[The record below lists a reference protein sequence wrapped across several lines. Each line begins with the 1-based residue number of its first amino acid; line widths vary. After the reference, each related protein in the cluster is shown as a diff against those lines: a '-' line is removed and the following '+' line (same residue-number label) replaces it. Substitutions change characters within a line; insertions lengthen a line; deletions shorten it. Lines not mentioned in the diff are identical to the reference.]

1 MLPEKWKTIWVTG
14 ASSGIGIELVEQLA
28 QGSANIAISARSVE
42 KLDALADRYPN
53 VFAFPLDVRDEE
65 AVAQCVA
72 DIETAHGPI
81 DLAILNAGVS
91 ATSSTAKPEASVF
104 RTIIETNFLGVTNG
118 LSALAPKMSQRGSG
132 HIAWVASLAG
142 YNGLPGSG
150 AYNASKA
157 ALIALAEAA
166 RPELNAK
173 GIELSVIN
181 PGFVRTPMTDK
192 NRFPMPFMMTPKKAA
207 ATIIRG
213 LTKQK
218 YEIAFPWQLALSVK
232 FMRLLPYPLFFL
244 LVRKV
249 LMPKVGK

>member
-1 MLPEKWKTIWVTG
+1 MVLKKWKTIWITG
-14 ASSGIGIELVEQLA
+14 TTSGIGIELVEQLA
-28 QGSANIAISARSVE
+28 QGSANIAISARSTE
-42 KLDALADRYPN
+42 KLNVLADRHTN
-53 VFAFPLDVRDEE
+53 VFAFPLDVRDEN

-72 DIETAHGPI
+72 DIEAAHGPI

-104 RTIIETNFLGVTNG
+104 RTIIETNYLGVTNG
-118 LSALAPKMSQRGSG
+118 LSALIPNMSERRSG

-173 GIELSVIN
+173 GIDLSVIN

-192 NRFPMPFMMTPKKAA
+192 NRFPMPFMISPKVAA
-207 ATIIRG
+207 ANIIRG

-232 FMRLLPYPLFFL
+232 FLRLLPYPLFFL
-244 LVRKV
+244 AVRKM
-249 LMPKVGK
+249 LMPRVKK

>member
-1 MLPEKWKTIWVTG
+1 MLLKKWKTIWITG

-28 QGSANIAISARSVE
+28 QGSANIAISARSTD
-42 KLDALADRYPN
+42 KLNALTDKYPN
-53 VFAFPLDVRDEE
+53 VFAFPLDVRDEN

-72 DIETAHGPI
+72 DIEAAHGPI

-118 LSALAPKMSQRGSG
+118 LSALMPYMSQRGSG

-157 ALIALAEAA
+157 ALITLAEAA

-192 NRFPMPFMMTPKKAA
+192 NKFPMPFMMTPRNAA
-207 ATIIRG
+207 AAIIRG
-213 LTKQK
+213 LAKQK

-244 LVRKV
+244 LVRKA
-249 LMPKVGK
+249 LMSRIGK

>member
-1 MLPEKWKTIWVTG
+1 MLLKKWKTIWITG

-28 QGSANIAISARSVE
+28 QGSANIAISARSTD
-42 KLDALADRYPN
+42 KLNALTDKYPN
-53 VFAFPLDVRDEE
+53 VFAFPLDVRDEN

-72 DIETAHGPI
+72 DIEAAHGPI

-118 LSALAPKMSQRGSG
+118 LSALMPYMSQRSSG

-157 ALIALAEAA
+157 ALITLAEAA

-192 NRFPMPFMMTPKKAA
+192 NKFPMPFMMTPRNAA
-207 ATIIRG
+207 AAIIRG
-213 LTKQK
+213 LAKQK

-244 LVRKV
+244 LVRKA
-249 LMPKVGK
+249 LMPRVGK

>member
-1 MLPEKWKTIWVTG
+1 MLPEKWKTIWITG
-14 ASSGIGIELVEQLA
+14 TSSGIGIELVEQLA
-28 QGSANIAISARSVE
+28 QGSANIAISARSIE
-42 KLDALADRYPN
+42 KLNALADKYPN
-53 VFAFPLDVRDEE
+53 VFAFPLDVRDAD
-65 AVAQCVA
+65 AVAKCVA
-72 DIETAHGPI
+72 DIEAAHGPI

-104 RTIIETNFLGVTNG
+104 RTIIETNFLGVTNS
-118 LSALAPKMSQRGSG
+118 LSALAPNMSQRGSG

-173 GIELSVIN
+173 GIALSVIN

-192 NRFPMPFMMTPKKAA
+192 NQFPMPFMIGPKVA
-207 ATIIRG
+207 ATNIIRG

-232 FMRLLPYPLFFL
+232 FLRLLPYPLFFL
-244 LVRKV
+244 LVRKM
-249 LMPKVGK
+249 LMPRVRK

>member
-1 MLPEKWKTIWVTG
+1 MLLKKWKTIWITG

-28 QGSANIAISARSVE
+28 QGSANIAISARSTD
-42 KLDALADRYPN
+42 KLNALTDKYPN
-53 VFAFPLDVRDEE
+53 VFASPLDVRDEN

-72 DIETAHGPI
+72 DIEAAHGPI

-118 LSALAPKMSQRGSG
+118 LSALMPYMSQRGSG

-157 ALIALAEAA
+157 ALITLAEAA

-192 NRFPMPFMMTPKKAA
+192 NKFPMPFMMTPRNAA
-207 ATIIRG
+207 AAIIRG
-213 LTKQK
+213 RAKQK

-244 LVRKV
+244 LVRKA
-249 LMPKVGK
+249 LMPRVGK